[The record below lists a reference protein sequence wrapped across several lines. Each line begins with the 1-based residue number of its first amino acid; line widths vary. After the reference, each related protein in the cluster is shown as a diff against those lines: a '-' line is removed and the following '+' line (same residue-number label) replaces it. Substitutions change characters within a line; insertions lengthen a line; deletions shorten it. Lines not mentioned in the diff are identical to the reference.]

1 MLTAAILTTATPAQA
16 EKPKS
21 CPQWEATAR
30 AAGFRGKDLKRI
42 SYIMSRESTCFARA
56 WNKQDPYTGSYG
68 LTQLNGSWR
77 GTFKRAGL
85 IKNSMI
91 ELFNP
96 KKNLRAAYWIYQRS
110 GWAPWGTKSSR

>member
-1 MLTAAILTTATPAQA
+1 
-16 EKPKS
+16 
-21 CPQWEATAR
+21 
-30 AAGFRGKDLKRI
+30 
-42 SYIMSRESTCFARA
+42 MSRESTCFARA